1 METKRQKQVA
11 ELLKRHF
18 SMVLHEEAP
27 NICGRQ
33 VLITVSHVKISPD
46 LTSARIYLSI
56 FGTENKQE
64 PLLMLN
70 EELRTLRSKL
80 AQRIKKLVRIIPE
93 VTLFYDDTVDEMYRI
108 DDLMKR
114 LNEEGQMGVPS
125 DFE

>member
-1 METKRQKQVA
+1 
-11 ELLKRHF
+11 
-18 SMVLHEEAP
+18 
-27 NICGRQ
+27 
-33 VLITVSHVKISPD
+33 
-46 LTSARIYLSI
+46 
-56 FGTENKQE
+56 
-64 PLLMLN
+64 MLN